1 VPQTCDSPSSASRL
15 RIGMGT
21 IVAVSAEAGAAR
33 GALPGIEAAYAAIAQ
48 VERLMHPTRSGSDLL
63 AIHQG
68 ACGRALTIH
77 AWTWEVL
84 ALSRRLHQLTKGVF
98 DPCLPGSAGR
108 LDDLELAS
116 PHTVIPHAP
125 LRIDLGGIAKG
136 YAVDRALLALRAS
149 GCRGGLVNAG
159 GDMAVFGDRS
169 HPVVIRG
176 HGGSGRVIELKNRAL
191 ASSNVCSATRPAEHR
206 GYYDRVSRTRLSTG
220 SVSVIAGSAAIAD
233 ALTKCLL
240 VDQGEMS
247 SALLETF
254 DARLAAFE
262 FDS

>member
-1 VPQTCDSPSSASRL
+1 MPQICHASNGASRM

-21 IVAVSAEAGAAR
+21 FIAVSAEAAAAQ

-48 VERLMHPTRSGSDLL
+48 VERLMHPTRGGSDLL

-68 ACGRALTIH
+68 ALGRPVPVH

-84 ALSRRLHQLTKGVF
+84 ALSQRLNRLTNGAF
-98 DPCLPGSAGR
+98 DPCPPRSAGR
-108 LDDLELAS
+108 FEDLELAL

-125 LRIDLGGIAKG
+125 LQVDLGGIAKG

-149 GCRGGLVNAG
+149 GCRSGLVNAG

-169 HPVVIRG
+169 HTVVIRG
-176 HGGSGRVIELKNRAL
+176 HGRSSRVLELNNRAL
-191 ASSNVCSATRPAEHR
+191 ASSDVCSATRPAEHC
-206 GYYDRVSRTRLSTG
+206 GYYDGVSRRRLRAGRVSVT
-220 SVSVIAGSAAIAD
+220 AASAAVAD

-240 VDQGEMS
+240 VDRGEMNP
-247 SALLETF
+247 ALLEIF
-254 DARLAAFE
+254 DARLAVCDFV
-262 FDS
+262 

>member
-1 VPQTCDSPSSASRL
+1 MPQICHASIGATRM

-21 IVAVSAEAGAAR
+21 FIAVGAEAAAAQS
-33 GALPGIEAAYAAIAQ
+33 ALPGIEAAYAAIAQ

-68 ACGRALTIH
+68 ALGRPVPVH

-84 ALSRRLHQLTKGVF
+84 ALSRRLHRLTNGAF

-108 LDDLELAS
+108 FEDLELTL
-116 PHTVIPHAP
+116 PHAVIPHAT
-125 LRIDLGGIAKG
+125 LQVDLGGIAKG
-136 YAVDRALLALRAS
+136 FAVDRALLALRAN

-159 GDMAVFGDRS
+159 GDMAVFGDQSRS
-169 HPVVIRG
+169 VVIRG

-191 ASSNVCSATRPAEHR
+191 ASSDVCGESHPAEHR
-206 GYYDRVSRTRLSTG
+206 GYYDGASRRRLRAGRVSVT
-220 SVSVIAGSAAIAD
+220 AANAAVAD

-240 VDQGEMS
+240 ASGGEVNP
-247 SALLETF
+247 ALLETF
-254 DARLAAFE
+254 DAHLAAGD